1 MKLNV
6 SNSQSARR
14 SDRRGFRAFACILAL
29 GVCAVIAAPLQAA
42 DLNIGVVDIGRLLD
56 ESPQAKSAMK
66 ALQDEFAP
74 RQRNLVSE
82 ETKLREEQQKLERD
96 AAVMGE
102 SERRDAERDLR
113 QRTRE
118 LARQQNEY
126 LEDLNLR
133 RNEELGQLQRRLLEE
148 VQSFARANNYDL
160 IVGDG
165 VLYASNAVDV
175 TADVLAGLERSFR
188 SNN

>member
-1 MKLNV
+1 MNAF
-6 SNSQSARR
+6 NFQSARR
-14 SDRRGFRAFACILAL
+14 SERVSLARLTCIVAL
-29 GVCAVIAAPLQAA
+29 GLLAFVGGATQAA
-42 DLNIGVVDIGRLLD
+42 DLNIGVVNIGRLLD

-74 RQRNLVSE
+74 RQRGLMSE
-82 ETKLREEQQKLERD
+82 EQTLRGEQEKLERD
-96 AAVMGE
+96 GAVMGE
-102 SERRDAERDLR
+102 AERREAERSLR
-113 QRTRE
+113 QKTRE
-118 LARQQNEY
+118 LARKQNEY

-133 RNEELGQLQRRLLEE
+133 RNEELGQLQRQLLEE
-148 VQSFARANNYDL
+148 VQTFAREKNYDL

-165 VLYASNAVDV
+165 VLYASNTVDV